1 MLDDIPVQQIPNLI
15 GDRRAITPNKFFN
28 RSSPPRR
35 ANSAPKVF
43 HDSYLQSK
51 LSDPLASKRKT
62 RRFENRHLI
71 GLSSLILNKK
81 LPHDILE
88 IDEGFKLSST

>member
-28 RSSPPRR
+28 RNSPPRR
-35 ANSAPKVF
+35 ANSAPKFF

-51 LSDPLASKRKT
+51 VSLS
-62 RRFENRHLI
+62 
-71 GLSSLILNKK
+71 
-81 LPHDILE
+81 
-88 IDEGFKLSST
+88 